1 MKKLIAGLLA
11 VAAIAIASPA
21 RADDTGFSFGL
32 RAGYGLG
39 MGDAVSGS
47 ALSDGIS
54 GTIPLWLDVNY
65 RFTKN
70 ISAGAYFQYGLAFVN
85 SNLDLGGGATCSTSG
100 ISCSASQ
107 MRFGIEGFYNFM
119 PDATFAPWVGLNV
132 GYEIASMKAEAGGVS
147 QTVNFKGFEFVGLQV
162 GGDYKVSPA
171 FSIGPFLT
179 FNLGQYSTMTISQTG
194 QPDQEPTIQTAMH
207 EWLQFG
213 VKGTFN
219 L

>member
-11 VAAIAIASPA
+11 VAAIAFAGPA

-32 RAGYGLG
+32 RAGYALA
-39 MGDAVSGS
+39 MGDVEQNVKLSDMVSG
-47 ALSDGIS
+47 GVPI
-54 GTIPLWLDVNY
+54 WLDVTY

-70 ISAGAYFQYGLAFVN
+70 ISAGGYFQYAFAFVN
-85 SNLDLGGGATCSTSG
+85 KDNLTVNGVPCTTAGV
-100 ISCSASQ
+100 SCSASQ

-119 PDATFAPWVGLNV
+119 PDATFAPWVGLNI
-132 GYEIASMKAEAGGVS
+132 GYEIATLNGEAGGVS
-147 QTVNFKGFEFVGLQV
+147 GSLSSKGFEFVGLQV
-162 GGDYKVSPA
+162 GGDYKLAPNFTV
-171 FSIGPFLT
+171 GPFLT
-179 FNLGQYSTMTISQTG
+179 FNIGQYSTQSSDVGGTSASQ
-194 QPDQEPTIQTAMH
+194 DIANTAMH